1 MVKTKGKN
9 KKKKLATKL
18 HHEADRDDM
27 ESDDLSSSARPAM
40 QEVYLP
46 GDPINEDE
54 ELVREE
60 SAYEMFHE
68 AQTGTYVTMIRPRS
82 HYIEKQKKCL
92 SLFVFSFF
100 TISR

>member
-27 ESDDLSSSARPAM
+27 ESDDLSSSARPTM

-46 GDPINEDE
+46 G